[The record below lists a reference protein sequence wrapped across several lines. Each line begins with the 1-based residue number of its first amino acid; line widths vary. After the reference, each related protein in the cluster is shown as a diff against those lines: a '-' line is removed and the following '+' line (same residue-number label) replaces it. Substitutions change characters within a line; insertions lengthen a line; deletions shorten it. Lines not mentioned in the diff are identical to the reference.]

1 METRTDERGERG
13 REIEEEGR
21 DPKIKRKKEKRSYAR
36 KTKKGEREIA
46 VTEAATPTTA
56 RQKDWQECKEINNET
71 RFAGVGGSVAL
82 TRTGKPGGISYY
94 YYYFYCSCMAPLPRQ
109 ATLTLVQQQQQ
120 LLLLCSALP
129 GHACFSAFSSLFQCD
144 IHPSPLYGSFRTRI
158 RGNKCAQQPLPSSLT
173 LLLTSISRLFRGAD
187 GRIES

>member
-1 METRTDERGERG
+1 MKGGKEG
-13 REIEEEGR
+13 EIEEEGR

-109 ATLTLVQQQQQ
+109 ATLTLVHIDSSSCSCSSCSA
-120 LLLLCSALP
+120 LFCSAWTCLLLCLFFPLP
-129 GHACFSAFSSLFQCD
+129 MR
-144 IHPSPLYGSFRTRI
+144 HPSVAIVRVFSHPDPG
-158 RGNKCAQQPLPSSLT
+158 K
-173 LLLTSISRLFRGAD
+173 
-187 GRIES
+187 